1 MAEEILNPWCVWLTG
16 LSGSGKTTIAE
27 KLVRLIEG
35 DGRAVTLL
43 DGDVVRKTLGEGL
56 GFSMSHRRMN
66 VRRVSFVAREIVKHG
81 GIVVCAL
88 ISPYRSMRAEVRAEL
103 RNRFVE
109 VFVDTPLEVC
119 EKRDVKGLY
128 KKARAGEIPL
138 FTGISDPYEPPPVP
152 EIHLTTVG
160 QTPLQNARTIFEY
173 LIWGRGSTDGGV
185 CPVDGLDS

>member
-1 MAEEILNPWCVWLTG
+1 VGKLLDPWCVWLTG

-27 KLVRLIEG
+27 KLVRLIE
-35 DGRAVTLL
+35 DEGRAVTLL
-43 DGDVVRKTLGEGL
+43 DGDVIRKVLGGGL
-56 GFSMSHRRMN
+56 GFSVNHRRMN
-66 VRRVSFVAREIVKHG
+66 VRRVSFVAGEIVKHG
-81 GIVVCAL
+81 GIVVCSL

-152 EIHLTTVG
+152 EIHLTTEG
-160 QTPLQNARTIFEY
+160 RTPIQNARTIFEY
-173 LIWGRGSTDGGV
+173 LRLGRGSIYGEK
-185 CPVDGLDS
+185 DSNKL